1 MSLNF
6 DADTIE
12 RSEKSERRGAFEG
25 LLEQLKR
32 WLRRASGWK
41 GI

>member
-1 MSLNF
+1 MSPNF

-12 RSEKSERRGAFEG
+12 RSDKPDRRGAFAG